1 MNLPTELVIIARL
14 LREKG
19 YEYLA
24 DCAAQAAKVLAGPTC
39 IDCGGSVLG
48 GRSVRCAS
56 CRHSHRVRYHRQ
68 RYLAKCGKGK
78 AA

>member
-24 DCAAQAAKVLAGPTC
+24 DCAAQAAKALAGPAC
-39 IDCGGSVLG
+39 CDCGGSVLG
-48 GRSVRCAS
+48 GRSLRCAS
-56 CRHSHRVRYHRQ
+56 CRHAHRKQYHAGRYAAR
-68 RYLAKCGKGK
+68 KGR

>member
-1 MNLPTELVIIARL
+1 MKDLPTELVIIARL
-14 LREKG
+14 LRDKG

-48 GRSVRCAS
+48 GRSLRCAS
-56 CRHSHRVRYHRQ
+56 CRHEYRQKYHAARH
-68 RYLAKCGKGK
+68 LARKGR